1 MKRVIYIIAI
11 IWVGIAVVTSCD
23 KNEGAYYPVPS
34 AFSVTPQTVQ
44 SVSKDGGNVELVMA
58 AGNLGWWVES
68 SAMWCKVSKKYG
80 SGDGKVTLTIDKN
93 NSGTSRKAE
102 ITVYPTFKQPSVL
115 ITINQQ

>member
-11 IWVGIAVVTSCD
+11 IWAGIAVVTSCD

-44 SVSKDGGNVELVMA
+44 SVSKDG
-58 AGNLGWWVES
+58 
-68 SAMWCKVSKKYG
+68 
-80 SGDGKVTLTIDKN
+80 GKVTLTIDKN

>member
-1 MKRVIYIIAI
+1 MKRVFYIIAI

-44 SVSKDGGNVELVMA
+44 SVSKDG

-68 SAMWCKVSKKYG
+68 SATWCKVSKKYG